1 MRQDKTVARILL
13 IFSAANVVLAS
24 HAVVRQSHMDVAKAA
39 SEKRAADN
47 VPPQEPEPF
56 RLATSGAGA
65 VPSDP
70 PPPHQDISP
79 SGSSRQDLTI
89 APGTDLES
97 SEAATKAARIH
108 LGVGLVAVLGA
119 TAGVA
124 YLFHKVIE
132 TEYVSPLSPLSCQH
146 LTESQTFWPMIFLSK
161 SANSVPRDLPNS
173 DVVGRGGGKH
183 QSRKQLV
190 SRGLANLR
198 DEDLQLLNVLARRA
212 LESIV

>member
-13 IFSAANVVLAS
+13 IFSAADVVLAS
-24 HAVVRQSHMDVAKAA
+24 HAVVRQSHMDLAKAA

-47 VPPQEPEPF
+47 LPPQESEPF

-70 PPPHQDISP
+70 PPPPHGADH
-79 SGSSRQDLTI
+79 TI

-108 LGVGLVAVLGA
+108 MGVGLVAILG
-119 TAGVA
+119 TVAGVA
-124 YLFHKVIE
+124 YMIHRVIE
-132 TEYVSPLSPLSCQH
+132 QEYVSPLSPLSCRH

-161 SANSVPRDLPNS
+161 SAKSVPRDLPNS

-212 LESIV
+212 LESLV